1 VNTALSTTAT
11 ADQLL
16 PPSLREA
23 TTETRSPI
31 VATGSDRHF
40 PRRPNCVTV
49 SLLLLFLFTW
59 GCASVPDDYLVRE
72 GDIVFQS
79 APRSPLVDAIE
90 GMTKSTY
97 SHCGIVA
104 KREGAWVVIEA
115 LGPVMETPLR
125 SWIARGRGHHFAAYR
140 LEPSFESSIPGI
152 IESARRYLGR
162 PYDIHFEFDEEKIY
176 CSELVFKAVRMATG
190 RSLGHVDRVGELD
203 WRPHEKFIRTIEAEV
218 PLDRELITPVAIS
231 RAKELTKVYAH

>member
-1 VNTALSTTAT
+1 MSSIRLT
-11 ADQLL
+11 
-16 PPSLREA
+16 
-23 TTETRSPI
+23 
-31 VATGSDRHF
+31 F
-40 PRRPNCVTV
+40 P
-49 SLLLLFLFTW
+49 SLLLLLLAC
-59 GCASVPDDYLVRE
+59 GCASVPDDYSMRE

-79 APRSPLVDAIE
+79 VPRNPLVVAIE

-97 SHCGIVA
+97 SHCGLVA
-104 KREGAWVVIEA
+104 KRNGAWVVIEA
-115 LGPVMETPLR
+115 IGPVVETPLR

-140 LEPSFESSIPGI
+140 LEPSFERSIPTI
-152 IESARRYLGR
+152 IASARKYLGR

-190 RSLGHVDRVGELD
+190 CSLGRIDRVGELD

-231 RAKELTKVYAH
+231 RAKELTKVYAN